1 MRVVVH
7 RASSKSRRVI
17 SSISVGILAL
27 ALLPFTVV
35 NAALSSTSVQLS
47 DPRPSATSQYTLSAN
62 GFNTGTA
69 IGCIE
74 VDLGSSADGT
84 GSITGLSTAS
94 STLVSQSI
102 TATGTW
108 AVDNTQSAGHKLRLT
123 NGTPVAPQSG
133 AQTAVWG
140 AVTNGSTAD
149 TGYYAKITTY
159 TTNAC
164 STPVDTVTVQFI
176 YTDGTA
182 VSANVDSSLAF
193 SVAGASSGTTCNGAT
208 SNVTTTATTVPFGT
222 VTTAS
227 NKIGVQQL
235 TASTNAGNGYTVA
248 ARYSGALASGS
259 NTIADHTGTN
269 ASPTAFASAGT
280 PAFGYTTNDASLGT
294 GTANRF
300 TSTPDVW
307 AKFTTS
313 NNEVAYNNAAVSSQ
327 TTCVGQQVAVGTT
340 TPSGAYTTSV
350 IYTAT
355 PVY

>member
-1 MRVVVH
+1 MGVRKVTS
-7 RASSKSRRVI
+7 RSRRFI
-17 SSISVGILAL
+17 GSIGVGVAAL
-27 ALLPFTVV
+27 VLLPFSIA
-35 NAALSSTSVQLS
+35 NAALTSSSVQLS

-62 GFNTGTA
+62 GFDTGTN

-84 GSITGLSTAS
+84 GSVTGLDTAS

-102 TATGTW
+102 TASGTW
-108 AVDNTQSAGHKLRLT
+108 SVDNAQSAAHKLRLT

-159 TTNAC
+159 TTNSCA
-164 STPVDTVTVQFI
+164 TPVDTITVQFI
-176 YTDGTA
+176 YTSGTA
-182 VSANVDSSLAF
+182 VSASVDSSLAF
-193 SVAGASSGTTCNGAT
+193 SVAGASSGTSCNGAT

-248 ARYSGALASGS
+248 ARYSGTLASGS
-259 NTIADHTGTN
+259 NTITDHTGTN
-269 ASPTAFASAGT
+269 ASPTAFSSSGT
-280 PAFGYTTNDASLGT
+280 SSFGYTTNDASLGT

-300 TSTPDVW
+300 TSTPNVW

-313 NNEVAYNNAAVSSQ
+313 NNEVAYNNQAVSNQ
-327 TTCVGQQVAVGTT
+327 TTCVGQQVGIATT
-340 TPSGAYTTSV
+340 TPSGSYTTSV